1 MITYDQQ
8 RGYKGSFLIRLVSLT
23 RIRRAIILLFI
34 SISTTNEIDKLF
46 YYKLYRNFFEKSLE
60 YDKTYT
66 AFYFWIEYRAY
77 KNSDIESAASKTLKE
92 IARLG
97 IENGMQTLP
106 WQTIEKILHHAAAEN
121 KINVDK
127 IRDSKVIQA
136 RLELIRRAR
145 SRRERKKE
153 LK

>member
-77 KNSDIESAASKTLKE
+77 KNSDIESAA
-92 IARLG
+92 
-97 IENGMQTLP
+97 N
-106 WQTIEKILHHAAAEN
+106 KILHHAAAEN

-136 RLELIRRAR
+136 QLELIRRAR